1 METNDVIKR
10 RIEAVLPILDERQRR
25 IYLAAEAQGIGWGG
39 KTKIAL
45 LSSVTRRTI
54 AKGGN
59 EPVKAIENGTS
70 HNRIRKKGGGRKKIT
85 EHQPEIL
92 KAIEDIVSPHTMG
105 NPMNP
110 LIWTSKSIR
119 KIAAELQVLEYNVSH
134 EVVRQCLM
142 NMGYSLQINKKTKEG
157 GDSPD
162 RDAQFEYINKTAKEF
177 LVNKEPVISVD
188 CKKKELIGEYKNNG
202 QEWTPVKNPTE
213 VNVYDF
219 IDKTNG
225 KASPYGVYDI
235 QNNSG
240 WVNVGISSDTATFAV
255 STIRDWWEQEGKLLY
270 QSSNRIYINA
280 DGGGSNGSRNHL
292 WKAELQRFSND
303 TGLNIY
309 VSHFP
314 PGTSKWNKIEH
325 RLFSYISKNWRA
337 KPLTSLLVV
346 INLIGATTTKTGLKV
361 TAKLDEKIYLSGIKI
376 SEEEKQKLNIERN
389 DFHGEWNYIISPNL

>member
-1 METNDVIKR
+1 MDTNDIIKT
-10 RIEAVLPILDERQRR
+10 RIETVLPILDERQRR
-25 IYLAAEAQGIGWGG
+25 VYLSAEAQSIGWGG
-39 KTKIAL
+39 KSRIAE

-54 AKGGN
+54 AKG
-59 EPVKAIENGTS
+59 EAESFVIMDASTKK
-70 HNRIRKKGGGRKKIT
+70 RIRKEGGGRKKVI

-92 KAIEDIVSPHTMG
+92 QAIENIVSPHTMG
-105 NPMNP
+105 DPMNP

-119 KIAAELQVLEYNVSH
+119 KIAAELLILGFTACH
-134 EVVRQCLM
+134 EVVRQCLIEL
-142 NMGYSLQINKKTKEG
+142 GYSLQVNKKTKEG

-162 RDAQFEYINKTAKEF
+162 RDAQFEHINKIAKEF
-177 LVNKEPVISVD
+177 AQKNDPVISVD

-202 QEWTPVKNPTE
+202 QEWTQVGNPTE

-235 QNNSG
+235 QNNRG
-240 WVNVGISSDTATFAV
+240 WINVGISSDTAAFAV
-255 STIRDWWEQEGKLLY
+255 STIRDWWEQEGKILY
-270 QSSNRIYINA
+270 PTANRLYITA

-292 WKAELQRFSND
+292 WKEELQQFSNIY
-303 TGLNIY
+303 GLDIW

-337 KPLTSLLVV
+337 KPLTSLLVI
-346 INLIGATTTKTGLKV
+346 INLIGATTTTAGLVVK
-361 TAKLDEKIYLSGIKI
+361 ANLDQSIYPTGIKV
-376 SEEEKQKLNIERN
+376 SEQEKQNLNIERN
-389 DFHGEWNYIISPNL
+389 DFHGEWNYKILPKL

>member
-1 METNDVIKR
+1 MDTNDIIKT
-10 RIEAVLPILDERQRR
+10 RIETVLPILDERQRR
-25 IYLAAEAQGIGWGG
+25 VYLSAEAQSIGWGG
-39 KTKIAL
+39 KSRIAE

-54 AKGGN
+54 AKG
-59 EPVKAIENGTS
+59 EAESFVIMDASTKK
-70 HNRIRKKGGGRKKIT
+70 RIRKEGGGRKKVI

-92 KAIEDIVSPHTMG
+92 QAIENIVSPHTMG
-105 NPMNP
+105 DPMNP

-119 KIAAELQVLEYNVSH
+119 KIAAELLILGFTACH
-134 EVVRQCLM
+134 EVVRQCLIEL
-142 NMGYSLQINKKTKEG
+142 GYSLQVNKKTKEG

-162 RDAQFEYINKTAKEF
+162 RDAQFEHINKIAKEF
-177 LVNKEPVISVD
+177 AQKNDPVISVD

-202 QEWTPVKNPTE
+202 QEWTQIGNPTE

-235 QNNSG
+235 QNNRG
-240 WVNVGISSDTATFAV
+240 WINVGISSDTAAFAV
-255 STIRDWWEQEGKLLY
+255 STIRDWWEQEGKILY
-270 QSSNRIYINA
+270 PTANRLYINA

-292 WKAELQRFSND
+292 WKEELQQFSNIY
-303 TGLNIY
+303 GLDIW

-337 KPLTSLLVV
+337 KPLTSLLVI
-346 INLIGATTTKTGLKV
+346 INLIGATTTTAGLVVK
-361 TAKLDEKIYLSGIKI
+361 ANLDQSIYPTGIKV
-376 SEEEKQKLNIERN
+376 SEQEKQNLNIERN
-389 DFHGEWNYIISPNL
+389 DFHGEWNYKILPKL

>member
-1 METNDVIKR
+1 METYDIIKT
-10 RIEAVLPILDERQRR
+10 RIETILPMLNERQRR
-25 IYLAAEAQGIGWGG
+25 VYLSAEANSIGWGG
-39 KTKIAL
+39 KSKIAQ

-54 AKGGN
+54 AKGEAESLVTEDG
-59 EPVKAIENGTS
+59 AIKI
-70 HNRIRKKGGGRKKIT
+70 HIRKEGGGRKKLI
-85 EHQPEIL
+85 EHQPEL
-92 KAIEDIVSPHTMG
+92 LQAIEDIVSPHTMG

-119 KIAAELQVLEYNVSH
+119 KITAELLVLGYKVCH
-134 EVVRQCLM
+134 EVVRQCLIEL
-142 NMGYSLQINKKTKEG
+142 GYSLQANKKTKEG

-162 RDAQFEYINKTAKEF
+162 RDAQFEHINATAKEF
-177 LVNKEPVISVD
+177 VESNNPTISVD
-188 CKKKELIGEYKNNG
+188 CKKKELVGEYKNNG
-202 QEWTPVKNPTE
+202 QEWTQVKNPTK

-235 QNNSG
+235 QNNRG

-255 STIRDWWEQEGKLLY
+255 STIRDWWEQEGRILY
-270 QSSNRIYINA
+270 PSSNRLYINA

-292 WKAELQRFSND
+292 WKAELQQFSNIS
-303 TGLNIY
+303 GLDIY

-337 KPLTSLLVV
+337 KPLTSLSVI
-346 INLIGATTTKTGLKV
+346 INLIGATTTATGLKV
-361 TAKLDEKIYLSGIKI
+361 KANLDENIYLTGIKVT
-376 SEEEKQKLNIERN
+376 EQEKKKLNIVRN
-389 DFHGEWNYIISPNL
+389 NFHGEWNYIISPNL